1 MILKAQLEY
10 RGYKETEYDLTAQG
24 GPKGISKTLTFLTDD
39 DDKLLFS
46 RPDDVVIDFSVLK
59 KGVMCD
65 VTFDAVLK
73 PYVNKETDRVNYK
86 NFAARFSVVDVVPV
100 GFVPADSIP
109 FDAAYPDASSVKSD
123 SKSKK

>member
-1 MILKAQLEY
+1 
-10 RGYKETEYDLTAQG
+10 
-24 GPKGISKTLTFLTDD
+24 
-39 DDKLLFS
+39 
-46 RPDDVVIDFSVLK
+46 
-59 KGVMCD
+59 MCD
-65 VTFDAVLK
+65 VTFDAALK